1 MRKKTLMIILLA
13 SAMPFIAMIAI
24 LFFVA
29 PLQKEGLA
37 QQRLTNAFNG
47 VSGYFDQ
54 SGIELLAQARALAAG
69 EVISS
74 CLLQADQFA
83 FFDQTSMIE
92 SIVKQMTLVNI
103 DYLMVTDPSG
113 TVLAQGHEPTILGF
127 SAVSDS
133 LISFAIRGQEVHT
146 LGVRDIKGRAEALV
160 LSATPVWFRN
170 RVVGAVEIGAIIDEN
185 QLNALKGISAA
196 ELVLICKGVT
206 KGSTIQG
213 SIDQNILFL
222 PNDVIQST
230 RLNRRSFRFASFPLS
245 DISGVKI
252 ADLLIG
258 IGVSDI
264 ETIIN
269 NLTRTYTLFA
279 VFGIAL
285 AVVLIWGFVGKAL
298 KQIEYLS
305 EGFSQVAGGELAV
318 TVESVEK
325 DELGNL
331 AKEFNTMAAAL
342 KDRKQGIIDH
352 ERMGIL
358 AQMAQKMVPR
368 LTLPLD
374 SIYKSL
380 SHLRGLSNST
390 IEPIYQN
397 IANETNQLNRL
408 AMMFA
413 ELTGFISVNITQMD
427 LGDLARELQ
436 SEYDKEIQSGAMA
449 IHLATPNILING
461 DKTLLKRALNIVI
474 ENAFEASGP
483 GGRVDIRV
491 SIIRGF
497 AIIEIT
503 DSGPG
508 FSDLAKINLYA
519 PFFTTKAD
527 GNGLSLIMARKIMLE
542 HDGTIE
548 IEDNSGGGALVRLTL
563 KLAALKV

>member
-37 QQRLTNAFNG
+37 QQRLTNAFTG
-47 VSGYFDQ
+47 ISGYFEQ
-54 SGIELLAQARALAAG
+54 TGVELLAQARALAAG
-69 EVISS
+69 EVVSS
-74 CLLQADQFA
+74 CLLQADQLG

-92 SIVKQMTLVNI
+92 SIVKQMTLVNL
-103 DYLMVTDPSG
+103 DYLVVTDPAG

-127 SAVSDS
+127 SAISDS
-133 LISFAIRGQEVHT
+133 LIKFAVRGQEVHT
-146 LGVRDIKGRAEALV
+146 LGVREIKGRSEALI
-160 LSATPVWFRN
+160 LAATPVWFRN
-170 RVVGAVEIGAIIDEN
+170 RVVGAVEIGTIINEN

-196 ELVLICKGVT
+196 ELVLICEGVT
-206 KGSTIQG
+206 KGSTVQG
-213 SIDQNILFL
+213 NIDQNILFL

-230 RLNRRSFRFASFPLS
+230 RLSGRSFRFASFPLN
-245 DISGVKI
+245 DISGAKV
-252 ADLLIG
+252 ADILIG
-258 IGVSDI
+258 IGVTDI

-269 NLTRTYTLFA
+269 NLTRTYALFA

-285 AVVLIWGFVGKAL
+285 AVTLIWGFVGKAL

-305 EGFSQVAGGELAV
+305 EGFSRVAGGELSV
-318 TVESVEK
+318 SVEIIEK

-331 AKEFNTMAAAL
+331 AKEFNSMAAAL
-342 KDRKQGIIDH
+342 KDRKQVIIDH

-374 SIYKSL
+374 SINKNLSL
-380 SHLRGLSNST
+380 LRNLNDRN
-390 IEPIYQN
+390 IEPIYQS
-397 IANETNQLNRL
+397 IASEANQLNRL
-408 AMMFA
+408 AATFG
-413 ELTGFISVNITQMD
+413 ELTGFSSVNIAPMD
-427 LGDLARELQ
+427 LGDLIREMQ
-436 SEYDKEIQSGAMA
+436 NEYDKEIQSGAMA
-449 IHLATPNILING
+449 IHLATPNVLING
-461 DKTLLKRALNIVI
+461 DKKYLKRAFDIIL

-483 GGRVDIRV
+483 GGRVDFRV
-491 SIIRGF
+491 SIVRGF
-497 AIIEIT
+497 AVIEIA

-527 GNGLSLIMARKIMLE
+527 GNGLSLIMARKIVLE

-548 IEDNSGGGALVRLTL
+548 IEDNIGGGALVRLTF
-563 KLAALKV
+563 KLAGLKV

>member
-13 SAMPFIAMIAI
+13 SALPFIAMIAI

-54 SGIELLAQARALAAG
+54 SGVELLAQARALAAG
-69 EVISS
+69 EIVSS
-74 CLLQADQFA
+74 CLLQADQFG

-103 DYLMVTDPSG
+103 DYLLVTDPSG
-113 TVLAQGHEPTILGF
+113 TALAQGHEPTILGF
-127 SAVSDS
+127 KAVSDS
-133 LISFAIRGQEVHT
+133 LISMAIRGQEVHT
-146 LGVRDIKGRAEALV
+146 LGIRNIKGRAEALT
-160 LSATPVWFRN
+160 LAATPVWFRN
-170 RVVGAVEIGAIIDEN
+170 RVIGAVEVGIIINEN
-185 QLNALKGISAA
+185 QLNALKGLSSA
-196 ELVLICKGVT
+196 ELVLICEGVT

-213 SIDQNILFL
+213 SIDQDILFM
-222 PNDVIQST
+222 PSDVIQST

-245 DISGVKI
+245 DISGKKV

-258 IGVSDI
+258 IGVTDI

-269 NLTRTYTLFA
+269 NLARTYMLFA
-279 VFGIAL
+279 VFGITL

-298 KQIEYLS
+298 KQVELLS
-305 EGFSQVAGGELAV
+305 EGFSKVAGGELAV
-318 TVESVEK
+318 TVDSVEK

-352 ERMGIL
+352 ERMAL
-358 AQMAQKMVPR
+358 LSQMAQKMVPR
-368 LTLPLD
+368 LSLPLD
-374 SIYKSL
+374 SINKSL
-380 SHLRGLSNST
+380 SHLRSIADSG

-397 IANETNQLNRL
+397 ISSETNLL
-408 AMMFA
+408 ARIAATFA
-413 ELTGFISVNITQMD
+413 ELTGFVSVNMERMD
-427 LGDLARELQ
+427 LGDLIREIQ
-436 SEYDKEIQSGAMA
+436 GEYDKEIQTGAMA
-449 IHLATPNILING
+449 IHLAAPNVLING
-461 DKTLLKRALNIVI
+461 DKKYLKRAFDIIL

-483 GGRVDIRV
+483 GGRVDLRV
-491 SIIRGF
+491 SIVRGF
-497 AIIEIT
+497 AIIEIA

-527 GNGLSLIMARKIMLE
+527 GNGLSLIMARKIVLE

-548 IEDNSGGGALVRLTL
+548 IEDNVGGGALVRLTL
-563 KLAALKV
+563 KLAGLKV